1 MTTALILSSASVR
14 RQEDKRKQ
22 SLSRLLGRSS
32 ASPVNALS
40 LQLTTPSSRKIQSA
54 GIESPDYNDHHKRR
68 GKKREGGRD
77 GTWRIMISPTTRSIG
92 LILSMTPSL
101 RTEHRSSR

>member
-1 MTTALILSSASVR
+1 MTTALILSSASVK

-40 LQLTTPSSRKIQSA
+40 LQLTTPSSRKIESA
-54 GIESPDYNDHHKRR
+54 GIESPDWRCSEVERD
-68 GKKREGGRD
+68 REKMDRD
-77 GTWRIMISPTTRSIG
+77 R
-92 LILSMTPSL
+92 
-101 RTEHRSSR
+101 